1 MGYRVIKKIC
11 ELGEVVGGA
20 TPLTKVSSYWGGDI
34 SWISPKDLAGYGKRY
49 ISYGERN
56 ITQEGLDSCSAIM
69 LPKGTILFSSR
80 APIGYTAIASQPLC
94 TNQGFKSVV
103 PNRDTDSLFL
113 YYLLKSNAQQIASH
127 GSGTTFKEISG
138 KAMREIELSVP
149 ADKEEQ
155 KKIASILD
163 SIDTKIELNNR
174 INDYLSE
181 ISSAL
186 FEHALEESRTEVLLG
201 DIVELEDAKRIPLNS
216 RDRARHKGPY
226 PYYGATA
233 IMDYVDDYLFDGI
246 RILLGEDGTVISDD
260 GKPILQYVWGKY
272 WVNNHAHILKASSS
286 YSLETIYVALSR
298 TAINHIVTGAVQ
310 MKISQRNLKS
320 LRLTMP
326 EPDTISD
333 LSTLFEMY
341 RQNVDENKEL
351 ERLRNSLLPKLM
363 SGEIDVS
370 QVEIPTQLNNHLCDC
385 LYVS

>member
-1 MGYRVIKKIC
+1 MGYRAIKKIC

-20 TPLTKVSSYWGGDI
+20 TPSTKVSSYWGGDI

-149 ADKEEQ
+149 TDKGEQ

-174 INDYLSE
+174 INDYL
-181 ISSAL
+181 A
-186 FEHALEESRTEVLLG
+186 A
-201 DIVELEDAKRIPLNS
+201 
-216 RDRARHKGPY
+216 
-226 PYYGATA
+226 
-233 IMDYVDDYLFDGI
+233 
-246 RILLGEDGTVISDD
+246 
-260 GKPILQYVWGKY
+260 
-272 WVNNHAHILKASSS
+272 
-286 YSLETIYVALSR
+286 
-298 TAINHIVTGAVQ
+298 
-310 MKISQRNLKS
+310 
-320 LRLTMP
+320 
-326 EPDTISD
+326 
-333 LSTLFEMY
+333 
-341 RQNVDENKEL
+341 
-351 ERLRNSLLPKLM
+351 
-363 SGEIDVS
+363 
-370 QVEIPTQLNNHLCDC
+370 
-385 LYVS
+385 

>member
-20 TPLTKVSSYWGGDI
+20 TPSTKVSSYWGGDI

-149 ADKEEQ
+149 ADKGEQ

-174 INDYLSE
+174 INDYLAAQS
-181 ISSAL
+181 
-186 FEHALEESRTEVLLG
+186 
-201 DIVELEDAKRIPLNS
+201 
-216 RDRARHKGPY
+216 
-226 PYYGATA
+226 
-233 IMDYVDDYLFDGI
+233 M
-246 RILLGEDGTVISDD
+246 
-260 GKPILQYVWGKY
+260 
-272 WVNNHAHILKASSS
+272 
-286 YSLETIYVALSR
+286 
-298 TAINHIVTGAVQ
+298 
-310 MKISQRNLKS
+310 MK
-320 LRLTMP
+320 
-326 EPDTISD
+326 
-333 LSTLFEMY
+333 
-341 RQNVDENKEL
+341 
-351 ERLRNSLLPKLM
+351 
-363 SGEIDVS
+363 
-370 QVEIPTQLNNHLCDC
+370 
-385 LYVS
+385 

>member
-1 MGYRVIKKIC
+1 M
-11 ELGEVVGGA
+11 
-20 TPLTKVSSYWGGDI
+20 
-34 SWISPKDLAGYGKRY
+34 
-49 ISYGERN
+49 
-56 ITQEGLDSCSAIM
+56 
-69 LPKGTILFSSR
+69 
-80 APIGYTAIASQPLC
+80 
-94 TNQGFKSVV
+94 
-103 PNRDTDSLFL
+103 
-113 YYLLKSNAQQIASH
+113 
-127 GSGTTFKEISG
+127 
-138 KAMREIELSVP
+138 
-149 ADKEEQ
+149 
-155 KKIASILD
+155 
-163 SIDTKIELNNR
+163 
-174 INDYLSE
+174 
-181 ISSAL
+181 
-186 FEHALEESRTEVLLG
+186 LLG

-370 QVEIPTQLNNHLCDC
+370 QVEIPTQLNNHLYDC
-385 LYVS
+385 LAQF